1 MLSNFHTLTFR
12 GHNGIKSIIAT
23 IGGNDFRRLHLGID
37 RPKSS
42 DPDIV
47 AGYVLSNFKSD
58 DLMNLRENVFPKV
71 FAFLKK

>member
-1 MLSNFHTLTFR
+1 MQSNFYLYFR

-37 RPKSS
+37 RPKSN

-47 AGYVLSNFKSD
+47 AAYVLSNFSSD
-58 DLMNLRENVFPKV
+58 E
-71 FAFLKK
+71 LKTLK

>member
-1 MLSNFHTLTFR
+1 MMILNTSSPISGSSRKEALSKLIFYIR

-37 RPKSS
+37 RPKSN

-47 AGYVLSNFKSD
+47 ANYVLSNFSK
-58 DLMNLRENVFPKV
+58 E
-71 FAFLKK
+71 